1 MFDNLFAWILE
12 YMEAWEAGNVIL
24 IDGVQYV
31 PLADF
36 AELTANA
43 VLDIFQVARMS
54 AYIPIVTIAGA
65 LICAKLLVWAV
76 RLWVKPKEETK

>member
-24 IDGVQYV
+24 IDGIQYV

-36 AELTANA
+36 GELTVKALVDCFWVAKLA
-43 VLDIFQVARMS
+43 VYLPLLTFV
-54 AYIPIVTIAGA
+54 GA
-65 LICAKLLVWAV
+65 LICAKLIVWAV
-76 RLWVKPKEETK
+76 RFRIKTKGETK